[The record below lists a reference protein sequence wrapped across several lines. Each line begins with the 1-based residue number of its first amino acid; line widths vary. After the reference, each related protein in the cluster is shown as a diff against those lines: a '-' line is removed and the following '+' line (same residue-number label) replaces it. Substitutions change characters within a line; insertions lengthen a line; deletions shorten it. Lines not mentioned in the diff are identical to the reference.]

1 MVINL
6 NIYGIVYRIK
16 NKINNKYYIGV
27 TRKTNGFNG
36 RYSRKGIGIERVYNY
51 HNSHKENNFD
61 YNKHLL
67 SSIEKYGFE
76 AFEVNECLDI
86 AFSEEELNIKE
97 MCYIKYYNSFENG
110 YNNTKGGEGV
120 LGLYRKSGSEAKDS
134 IPIVQLDLNGNFI
147 KEWGSISE
155 AGRKYN
161 NRTDISEC
169 CNKKQK
175 SSKGFLWLYKS
186 EYDEKIKYE
195 YQDERGKYLSKEIV
209 QLDLNGNYIKEWST
223 ISEAARFYNTCVVRI
238 TDVCK
243 NKRKTT
249 SGYVWVYKCN
259 YDPNKDYKVNRKTTG
274 DKKRVVMLNMNKE
287 YENTF
292 DSLTDAAKHVNSSV
306 SKICTC
312 CSGGSKSVK
321 KHIFMYEND
330 YLYNII
336 SSDTSNNIS

>member
-6 NIYGIVYRIK
+6 NIYGIIYKIK

-51 HNSHKENNFD
+51 HNSHKKNNFD

-67 SSIEKYGFE
+67 NSIDKYGFE

-147 KEWGSISE
+147 KEWGSIYE

-161 NRTDISEC
+161 NR
-169 CNKKQK
+169 
-175 SSKGFLWLYKS
+175 
-186 EYDEKIKYE
+186 
-195 YQDERGKYLSKEIV
+195 
-209 QLDLNGNYIKEWST
+209 
-223 ISEAARFYNTCVVRI
+223 A
-238 TDVCK
+238 
-243 NKRKTT
+243 
-249 SGYVWVYKCN
+249 
-259 YDPNKDYKVNRKTTG
+259 
-274 DKKRVVMLNMNKE
+274 
-287 YENTF
+287 
-292 DSLTDAAKHVNSSV
+292 
-306 SKICTC
+306 
-312 CSGGSKSVK
+312 
-321 KHIFMYEND
+321 
-330 YLYNII
+330 
-336 SSDTSNNIS
+336 